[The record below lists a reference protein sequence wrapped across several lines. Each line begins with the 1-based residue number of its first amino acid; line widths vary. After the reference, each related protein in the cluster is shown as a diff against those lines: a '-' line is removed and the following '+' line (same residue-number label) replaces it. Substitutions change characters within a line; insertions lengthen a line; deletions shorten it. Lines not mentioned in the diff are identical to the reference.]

1 MDLAN
6 YTIPAAQSFGEVCN
20 LNQLALIEQTNKMP
34 SQALTLALLVFV
46 ALLIHFWIIPYF
58 KSWKYYDY
66 IEDAFSGF
74 AFAMSIM
81 LVMLLIILTIQL
93 SEEQIHYYTNLGY
106 YIFVPLIIIRVGY
119 LLYTH
124 RNNIKGLF
132 QEKVEWIMRM

>member
-6 YTIPAAQSFGEVCN
+6 YTIPVQTFQEVCN

-34 SQALTLALLVFV
+34 GQALTLALLIFGS
-46 ALLIHFWIIPYF
+46 LLIHFWIIPYF
-58 KSWKYYDY
+58 KSWKYYEY

-124 RNNIKGLF
+124 RDNIKGLF
-132 QEKVEWIMRM
+132 QEKTK